1 MLLLLLA
8 CGTPLDPPDTG
19 TDTGTDTAVD
29 DSGDTD
35 VVDTDSGGDDTDT
48 GPVETDEDGDF
59 LFGDRTLDFELVLDD
74 AAIAA
79 LGAAPYEE
87 VPAVFRFQDQSWD
100 VAVRLKGTRSFRTLD
115 EKAAFK
121 VDFQEWDET
130 ARFYGFKRLTLNNM
144 IQDAT
149 MSSEHVSYYLHGLL
163 GHPAPRHGYAR
174 VRVNGQAYGL
184 YGVVEGVDDDFLERH
199 FPDDD
204 EGNLYEGGYGG
215 DFAEGCAPLFEQK
228 EGEDTSLAD
237 LDALIDEVL
246 ASTPTTFPD
255 LLERHF
261 DVDALLDVWA
271 VELVTS
277 NDDAYSTLG
286 NNFFVYHAPSGGWT
300 MVPWGTDQALDGDEP
315 VLGTLNGKLAMRCSQ
330 SPECLTRL
338 EGRIDNLLSVWD
350 QAGVSAWVA
359 AETARIEDDCRS
371 DPRSEWGDYG
381 CRDALAALRAWVD
394 ARPDVVRGELAR

>member
-8 CGTPLDPPDTG
+8 CGTPLETADTS
-19 TDTGTDTAVD
+19 TDTGAADSGAPDSADTDTP
-29 DSGDTD
+29 
-35 VVDTDSGGDDTDT
+35 DT
-48 GPVETDEDGDF
+48 GPVDTDEDGDF
-59 LFGDRTLDFELVLDD
+59 LFGDRTLDFTIELDD
-74 AAIAA
+74 ASVSALAA
-79 LGAAPYEE
+79 EPYEE
-87 VPAVFRFQDQSWD
+87 VPATFRFQDDTWE
-100 VAVRLKGTRSFRTLD
+100 VGLRLKGTRSFRTLD

-121 VDFQEWDET
+121 IDFHEWDEE

-144 IQDAT
+144 IQDST

-174 VRVNGQAYGL
+174 VTVNGAPYGL
-184 YGVVEGVDDDFLERH
+184 YGIVEGVDDDFLERR
-199 FPDDD
+199 FTDDD

-228 EGEDTSLAD
+228 EGTDTSLAD

-246 ASTPTTFPD
+246 ASTPETFPD

-261 DVDALLDVWA
+261 DTDALLDVWA
-271 VELVTS
+271 VELVSS

-300 MVPWGTDQALDGDEP
+300 MIPWGADQAFDGDEP
-315 VLGTLNGKLAMRCSQ
+315 MFSNVNGKLAERC
-330 SPECLTRL
+330 L
-338 EGRIDNLLSVWD
+338 ESGTCREQLEARVSNVLSVWE
-350 QAGVSAWVA
+350 QAGVSDWVA

-381 CRDALAALRAWVD
+381 CRDALAALRSWVD
-394 ARPDVVRGELAR
+394 GRPDEVRAQLSAP